1 MSPSAS
7 DRIKNITINGSDG
20 WEVFNK
26 ARRMISNGE
35 KVIELSIG
43 EHDIRTST
51 NIIDSMH
58 KSALNGNTG
67 YAEMQGL
74 KKLREL
80 IAKRNQERTGD
91 KTNPENIII
100 TPGGQAG
107 LFATHMATCNEGDR
121 ALFLDPYYATYPG
134 TIRSVGAR
142 AIPIKTQSKN
152 GFQPTF
158 DEIDSQA
165 TDAKTLL
172 INSPNNPTG
181 VVYSKDTFN
190 SIAKAVI
197 KHKLWLISDEVY
209 DCQIWNGTH
218 LTPRSI
224 DAIANQTLV
233 IGSMSKSYAMTG
245 FRCGWV
251 IGPESIVE
259 NMVNLATSTTYG
271 VPAFI
276 QDAAFFALNKGSE
289 IEKKVSEPFLRRYE
303 SAQSILNDAK
313 NIKLIPGD
321 GTMYL
326 MLDIRDTGLSGEEFA
341 NLLLNEKKIAVMPG
355 ESFGTAAAGH
365 LRIAMTVADD
375 IFQHSLVEIKE
386 FAKNF

>member
-1 MSPSAS
+1 MSPTIS
-7 DRIKNITINGSDG
+7 DRIKNITVNGSDG
-20 WEVFNK
+20 WGVFNK
-26 ARRMISNGE
+26 ARTMISNGE

-43 EHDIRTST
+43 EHDIKTST
-51 NIIDSMH
+51 NITDAMH

-134 TIRSVGAR
+134 TIRSVGAK
-142 AIPIKTQSKN
+142 AIPIETQSQN
-152 GFQPTF
+152 GFQPPF
-158 DEIDSQA
+158 NEIDLRA
-165 TDAKTLL
+165 TGAKTLL

-209 DCQIWNGTH
+209 DCQIWNGAH

-224 DAIANQTLV
+224 ETIADQTLV

-251 IGPESIVE
+251 IGPEPIIE
-259 NMVNLATSTTYG
+259 NMVHLATSTTYG

-276 QDAAFFALNKGSE
+276 QDAAYFALKKGSE
-289 IEKKVSEPFLRRYE
+289 IEKKVSEPFFRRYQ
-303 SAQSILNDAK
+303 SAQSVLNEAK

-326 MLDIRDTGLSGEEFA
+326 MLDIRETGLSGDEFA
-341 NLLLNEKKIAVMPG
+341 NLLLDEKKIAVMPG

-375 IFQHSLVEIKE
+375 IFQHSLIEIKE
-386 FAKNF
+386 FAKNL

>member
-1 MSPSAS
+1 MSPTTS

-26 ARRMISNGE
+26 ARKMISNGE
-35 KVIELSIG
+35 EVIELSIG
-43 EHDIRTST
+43 EHDIRTSN
-51 NIIDSMH
+51 NIIESMH
-58 KSALNGNTG
+58 ESALNGNTG

-80 IAKRNQERTGD
+80 IAKRNQDKTGD

-107 LFATHMATCNEGDR
+107 LFETHMATCNEGDK
-121 ALFLDPYYATYPG
+121 ALFLDPYYATYHG
-134 TIRSVGAR
+134 TIRSVGAQ
-142 AIPIKTQSKN
+142 AIPIKTQSMN

-158 DEIDSQA
+158 EEIDLQA
-165 TDAKTLL
+165 NNAKTLL

-181 VVYSKDTFN
+181 VVYSKDTLN

-224 DAIANQTLV
+224 NAITNQTLV
-233 IGSMSKSYAMTG
+233 IGSMSKSHAMTG

-251 IGPESIVE
+251 IGPEPIIQ

-276 QDAAFFALNKGSE
+276 QDAAYFALTKGSE
-289 IEKKVSEPFLRRYE
+289 IEKKVSEPFLIVSSRNKLKSFYTIRR
-303 SAQSILNDAK
+303 NCC
-313 NIKLIPGD
+313 
-321 GTMYL
+321 
-326 MLDIRDTGLSGEEFA
+326 
-341 NLLLNEKKIAVMPG
+341 
-355 ESFGTAAAGH
+355 
-365 LRIAMTVADD
+365 
-375 IFQHSLVEIKE
+375 
-386 FAKNF
+386 

>member
-1 MSPSAS
+1 MSPTTS

-35 KVIELSIG
+35 KIIELSIG
-43 EHDIRTST
+43 EHDIKTST
-51 NIIDSMH
+51 NIIDAMH

-158 DEIDSQA
+158 NEIDLQA
-165 TDAKTLL
+165 TNAKTLL

-181 VVYSKDTFN
+181 VVYSKETFN

-209 DCQIWNGTH
+209 DCQIWNGAH

-224 DAIANQTLV
+224 DTIADQTLV

-251 IGPESIVE
+251 IGPEPIIE

-276 QDAAFFALNKGSE
+276 QDAAYFALNKGLE

-303 SAQSILNDAK
+303 SAQSILNDTK
-313 NIKLIPGD
+313 NVKLIPGD

-326 MLDIRDTGLSGEEFA
+326 MLDIRDTGLSGDEFA
-341 NLLLNEKKIAVMPG
+341 NLLLDEKKIAVMPG

-375 IFQHSLVEIKE
+375 IFQHSLIEIKE
-386 FAKNF
+386 FAENF